1 MPAAPLPAL
10 NTSLRRRTALGL
22 AGAGALG
29 LGLTACGGGDEISR
43 PKSDSSEFVAPNT
56 IDAPAVEGLIMSD
69 VEGVAPMMIGSPKE
83 YFDSVEEPPAS
94 GGNLSTFQI
103 LWGAPVLERDD
114 NQVWQ
119 KLESELGV
127 DSLSATMVPDASFS
141 DKLATTLAS
150 GDLPDLVYL
159 DDNNPNAARAI
170 QDGAFVALNEY
181 LEGDLI
187 EQYPNLATT
196 PQSAWADSH
205 KNGTL
210 YGIPQPAAAINWFP
224 AVRKDAMAQIGL
236 TEAPQDGTEMREMLI
251 EFGKIG
257 TLAGRKVWGVGALDA
272 IIFEPIFG
280 LGPEYQ
286 VKDGAIT
293 TKYDLPEYEQFL
305 EYMADLWS
313 NGVFHPDALGQVDP
327 ELFAQGQTLYYSAS
341 FAGYYWIP
349 DMGRVNRVTRAVP
362 SAEVTHLVVP
372 AMDGGPGQF
381 VLSKGYGAI
390 VAFSRDKADSPERV
404 EELLRICNYY
414 RAPFGSNEAKFLQ
427 YGIEG
432 RNYTVGED
440 NAIMPIE
447 EAPNEGHVT
456 YSGLLQNP
464 VNSLPTINEDLADTV
479 QQTLEGM
486 VAAGVKDELIT
497 LPNEARA
504 RHQTKLTEIQ
514 QDFFNGIV
522 SGRRP
527 VSDIAEMRSSMLN
540 NGGQEIRDEYSRL
553 LEDSER

>member
-1 MPAAPLPAL
+1 MPSRPRSLPTPSVSRRSAL
-10 NTSLRRRTALGL
+10 ALAG

-29 LGLTACGGGDEISR
+29 LAACSSGDEVSR
-43 PKSDSSEFVAPNT
+43 PKSDASEFIPPNT
-56 IDAPAVEGLIMSD
+56 VEAPAVDGLISSD
-69 VEGVAPMMIGSPKE
+69 VEGVPPMMIGSPKE
-83 YFDSVEEPPAS
+83 YFASVEEKPAA
-94 GGNLSTFQI
+94 GGTLSTFQI
-103 LWGAPVLERDD
+103 LWGAPVLERED

-119 KLESELGV
+119 KLEEELGI
-127 DSLSATMVPDASFS
+127 DTLNATMVPDSSFS

-150 GDLPDLVYL
+150 GDLPDLVHL

-196 PQSAWADSH
+196 PQSAWEDSH

-224 AVRKDAMAQIGL
+224 AIRKDAMEQIGL
-236 TEAPQDGTEMREMLI
+236 TDVPQDGSELREMLV

-257 TLAGRKVWGVGALDA
+257 TLGGRKVWGVGALDA
-272 IIFEPIFG
+272 AIFEPIFA

-286 VKDGAIT
+286 VRDGEVT
-293 TKYDLPEYEQFL
+293 TKYHLPEYEQFL

-313 NGVFHPDALGQVDP
+313 EGVFHPDALGQVDP

-349 DMGRVNRVTRAVP
+349 DLGRVNLVKRAVP
-362 SAEVTHLVVP
+362 TAEVTHFVVP
-372 AMDGGPGQF
+372 AMEGGPGQF
-381 VLSKGYGAI
+381 VLSKAYGAI
-390 VAFSRDKADSPERV
+390 VGFSRDKADSPERV

-432 RNYTVGED
+432 RNFTVGD
-440 NAIMPIE
+440 GNAIEPIE
-447 EAPNEGHVT
+447 DAPNEGHVT

-464 VNSLPTINEDLADTV
+464 VNSLPAKNEDLADNV
-479 QQTLEGM
+479 RQTLEGM
-486 VAAGVKDELIT
+486 ASAGVKDELIT
-497 LPNEARA
+497 LPSEARA

-514 QDFFNGIV
+514 QDYFNGIV

-527 VSDIAEMRSSMLN
+527 VSDIADLRSSLLS
-540 NGGQEIRDEYSRL
+540 NGGQEILDEYSRL
-553 LEDSER
+553 LEDAE